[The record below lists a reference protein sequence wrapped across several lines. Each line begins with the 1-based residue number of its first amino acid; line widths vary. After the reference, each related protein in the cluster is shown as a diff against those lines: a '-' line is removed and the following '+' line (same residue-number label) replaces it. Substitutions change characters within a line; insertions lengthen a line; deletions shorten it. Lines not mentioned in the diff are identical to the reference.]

1 MPLSVLHSRCMKT
14 NKNLQV
20 FVYDHP
26 LISDKLARL
35 RSADTDVASFRQ
47 LVEEVTVLMLYE
59 ASKSLPTET
68 KTVRTPLTTCRCRV
82 LSGPPPVLVPILR
95 AGLAMAEPLIKL
107 FPASPVG
114 HVGLARDHDTLE
126 PVRYLVK
133 LPPMAD
139 RPVWVLDP
147 MLATGGSV
155 SEALGILKE
164 HGAENITLFSIIAAP
179 EGVARLER
187 EHPDVSLFVAAL
199 DERLNEKGYI
209 LPGLGDAGD
218 RLYGTL

>member
-1 MPLSVLHSRCMKT
+1 MAKIKT
-14 NKNLQV
+14 
-20 FVYDHP
+20 FIYDHP
-26 LISDKLARL
+26 LLEDKLARL
-35 RSADTDVASFRQ
+35 RDRNTNVALFRQ
-47 LVEEVTVLMLYE
+47 LVEEITVLMLYE
-59 ASKSLPTET
+59 VSKTLPLTTRE
-68 KTVRTPLTTCRCRV
+68 VETPLTTTTCRV
-82 LSGPPPVLVPILR
+82 LARPTPVLVPILR
-95 AGLAMAEPLIKL
+95 AGLAMADPLLKL
-107 FPASPVG
+107 LPNSPVG
-114 HVGLARDHDTLE
+114 HVGLARDHETLE

-164 HGAENITLFSIIAAP
+164 HGADNISLFSILAAP
-179 EGVARLER
+179 EGVTRLER
-187 EHPDVSLFVAAL
+187 EHGDVSLFIATL

-218 RLYGTL
+218 RLYGTD

>member
-1 MPLSVLHSRCMKT
+1 MET
-14 NKNLQV
+14 Y
-20 FVYDHP
+20 VYNHP
-26 LISDKLARL
+26 LVNDKIARL
-35 RSADTDVASFRQ
+35 RDKNTDVATFRQ

-59 ASKSLPTET
+59 VAKTLPT
-68 KTVRTPLTTCRCRV
+68 KKVTVETPLTTTECEV
-82 LSGPPPVLVPILR
+82 LAGPPPVLVPILR

-114 HVGLARDHDTLE
+114 HVGLVRDHETLE

-147 MLATGGSV
+147 MLATGGSIC
-155 SEALGILKE
+155 EALGILKE
-164 HGAENITLFSIIAAP
+164 HGAADISLFAIIAAP
-179 EGVARLER
+179 EGVARLEK
-187 EHPDVSLFVAAL
+187 EHPDVRLFTAAL
-199 DERLNEKGYI
+199 DERLNDKGYI

-218 RLYGTL
+218 RLYGTE